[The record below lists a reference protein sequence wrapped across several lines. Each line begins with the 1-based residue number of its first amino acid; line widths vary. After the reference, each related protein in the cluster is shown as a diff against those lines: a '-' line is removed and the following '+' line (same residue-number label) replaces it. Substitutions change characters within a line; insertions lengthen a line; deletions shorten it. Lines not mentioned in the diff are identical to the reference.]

1 MPIGISLSSSFS
13 FFLFMTRNRD
23 KEPFLTPNPESEK
36 TLRKRL
42 QLAKAQHS
50 GGDLLES
57 FEQETEDM
65 AEPQEETREVL
76 GDFTMPTSDF
86 YGKSIAVPA
95 IGANN
100 FELKP

>member
-1 MPIGISLSSSFS
+1 
-13 FFLFMTRNRD
+13 MTRNRE
-23 KEPFLTPNPESEK
+23 KEPLLTPDPEPEK
-36 TLRKRL
+36 TLRRHL

-50 GGDLLES
+50 GRDLSEC